1 MGLVLD
7 FVTSIDEAVAFCGSS
22 IPHAVV
28 YEAIMRTERFN
39 HLRAD
44 IQRDAPDVA
53 FIEIVEEGSMF
64 EMSSFGGAR
73 SSVKVGRDA
82 ILGSLP
88 SALVFEL
95 TKTL

>member
-1 MGLVLD
+1 M
-7 FVTSIDEAVAFCGSS
+7 AFCGSS

-28 YEAIMRTERFN
+28 YEAILRTERFN
-39 HLRAD
+39 HLRAG

-73 SSVKVGRDA
+73 SSAKVGRDA